1 MKTRKHTIL
10 PLAALAGLALA
21 TSTEAATMLTVDNA
35 DFAKIPLPLG
45 PGGSSFTYTID
56 GWETD
61 NPGNPWIS
69 HNYYAP
75 DDPTPASEFMV
86 SHSDNIYQALGDT
99 FQSGAIIDFSMI
111 AGVRT
116 STTDDSW
123 RLFIYDATAGSY
135 ATPLAEATG
144 TVAVDGAWHSIN
156 LEYTPDSAV
165 NGHTIGIGFG
175 AAGSSGYHYL
185 YYDNAVVSLP
195 GPDTTPPTVLDIVD
209 DKSGGPILDI
219 DTVVYTVTFSEV
231 MNATTVDA
239 GDFENAGSPAAT
251 IDSVTATGNPAVF
264 EMTVSPAIGTGTLQ
278 LQIKSV
284 ADIQDPTG
292 NALLTTPLITDT
304 EVITVSTTPTE
315 FTLGIS
321 PNGPDFDFSW
331 FSRADKSYD
340 LLSSTDLSTPSTT
353 WPVDDDGVT
362 IYENIVPV
370 LTGGS
375 SAGWTALSAVPSD
388 DARRFFVLR
397 ENDLEGRILRVLSWN
412 IWSADS
418 NYAKINEVIQTTGA
432 DVIGFQELGGVASVV
447 SSLETAT
454 GQDWHSHGMIISRFP
469 IIGTSGGGALIQIT
483 PEQTAWVFNVHLLA
497 YPYQPYDLRDGTLA
511 QNEAAVIAAAES
523 TRGGQADSL
532 VTTITNSGAMAAGI
546 PVFVTGDFNEP
557 SHLDWTQAAADAT
570 ARPYDLKVEYP
581 ASKKMT
587 DLGLT
592 DAFRTVWPDELTR
605 TGYTWTPGTP
615 PPSVGANE
623 VHDRIDFVYYWG
635 AGVTP
640 IGAITVGIDET
651 NPNTDIA
658 ITAYP
663 SDHRA
668 VLGTFVLPETSE

>member
-1 MKTRKHTIL
+1 MKTRKHILL
-10 PLAALAGLALA
+10 PLAALAGMAIVTSSADATTSLTGVVPTVTNQAVPADHGSNALGTYNIALSWTGNWQQYA
-21 TSTEAATMLTVDNA
+21 TWNGRTDSYQIESAVTIDFTPDAGFAATITSFDLDEWVGGGDTSVDWTISGSISGTLASGTWDSFNAANDPTDAGGRSTITPNVTGSGGEILTLS
-35 DFAKIPLPLG
+35 FAQT
-45 PGGSSFTYTID
+45 GGSTTYLAM
-56 GWETD
+56 D
-61 NPGNPWIS
+61 N
-69 HNYYAP
+69 
-75 DDPTPASEFMV
+75 
-86 SHSDNIYQALGDT
+86 LT
-99 FQSGAIIDFSMI
+99 FDQ
-111 AGVRT
+111 
-116 STTDDSW
+116 
-123 RLFIYDATAGSY
+123 
-135 ATPLAEATG
+135 
-144 TVAVDGAWHSIN
+144 VA
-156 LEYTPDSAV
+156 
-165 NGHTIGIGFG
+165 
-175 AAGSSGYHYL
+175 
-185 YYDNAVVSLP
+185 P
-195 GPDTTPPTVLDIVD
+195 GPDTTRPTVLNIVD

-251 IDSVTATGNPAVF
+251 IDSVTATANPTVF
-264 EMTVSPAIGTGTLQ
+264 EVTVSPASGTGTLQ
-278 LQIKSV
+278 LQIKSS

-304 EVITVSTTPTE
+304 EVIAVSTTPTE
-315 FTLGIS
+315 FTLEIS

-331 FSRADKSYD
+331 FCRADKSYD

-353 WPVDDDGVT
+353 WPVYDDGAT
-362 IYENIVPV
+362 RYENIVPV

-375 SAGWTALSAVPSD
+375 TAGWTALSAVPSD
-388 DARRFFVLR
+388 DPRRFFVLR
-397 ENDLEGRILRVLSWN
+397 ENDLEGRLLRVLSWN
-412 IWSADS
+412 IWGADA
-418 NYAKINEVIQTTGA
+418 NYVKINEVIQTTGA
-432 DVIGFQELGGVASVV
+432 DVIGFQELSGVASVV

-454 GQDWHSHGMIISRFP
+454 GEDWYSHGMIISRFP
-469 IIGTSGGGALIQIT
+469 IIETSGVGALIQIT
-483 PEQTAWVFNVHLLA
+483 PEQTAWVFNVHFLA

-532 VTTITNSGAMAAGI
+532 VTTINNSGAMAAGI

-592 DAFRTVWPDELTR
+592 DTFRTIWPDEVER

-615 PPSVGANE
+615 PPSVDANE

-668 VLGTFVLPETSE
+668 VLGTFALPEASE